1 MMSERR
7 ARQSQL
13 RSNADAGTEGVPV
26 TGPGGA
32 SRPEPEGGQHRT
44 WTENLAGSAAD
55 KAGAPAPDD
64 PRKPASPSD
73 LTRPAWRYVVR
84 RTVRE
89 FQTDDATDLAAALTF
104 WAVLAVAPAAL
115 ALLSILGL
123 VGDAEQV
130 VTEVMAVVQRAAEGL
145 DLETV
150 ERMVRDLAA
159 QESAGWALVAGV
171 LVALWSASG
180 YVNAFARAMNRI
192 YEVDEG
198 RPVWKLR
205 PVLLAVT
212 FALLVLA
219 ALICAAMVLSGPV
232 AEAIGAA
239 IGLSDLAVTVWDI
252 ATWPVV
258 VVLASLTIAV
268 LYYATPNVRQPRFR
282 WITIGSFVALLVWA
296 LATAGFGLYLT
307 YLANYGR
314 TYGAL
319 AGVVVFLLWLWL
331 TNNALLFGAEL
342 DAELERARQLQAG
355 IEAEETI
362 QLPPRDTTASRKRAA
377 RLAGDLEV
385 GRALRLSRG
394 RRARVGRPDG

>member
-1 MMSERR
+1 MSERR
-7 ARQSQL
+7 ARQNQL
-13 RSNADAGTEGVPV
+13 RSDDADASTEGAPD
-26 TGPGGA
+26 TGPGDVSG
-32 SRPEPEGGQHRT
+32 PEPEGSRHRT
-44 WTENLAGSAAD
+44 AAENRAGSAAD
-55 KAGAPAPDD
+55 KADAPAPDD

-89 FQTDDATDLAAALTF
+89 FQTDDATDLAAALTY

-115 ALLSILGL
+115 AFLSILGL
-123 VGDAEQV
+123 IGDAEQV
-130 VTEVMAVVQRAAEGL
+130 VTEVMVIVDDATQGL
-145 DLETV
+145 DLQSV
-150 ERMVRDLAA
+150 EAVVSDLAA
-159 QESAGWALVAGV
+159 QESAGWALVAGL

-205 PVLLAVT
+205 PILLGVT
-212 FALLVLA
+212 FVLLVLA
-219 ALICAAMVLSGPV
+219 AVICSAMVLSGPV

-239 IGLSDLAVTVWDI
+239 VGLSDVAVTLWDI
-252 ATWPVV
+252 AKWPVV

-307 YLANYGR
+307 YLASYGR

-342 DAELERARQLQAG
+342 DAELERARELQAG

-362 QLPPRDTTASRKRAA
+362 QLPPRDTAASRRRAGK
-377 RLAGDLEV
+377 LAGDVEA

-394 RRARVGRPDG
+394 LRGGVDPSGE